1 MQKLTKEQAVI
12 ISAYTGV
19 LICELDDYLSA
30 INERIGAALTPE
42 SVLIRPD
49 MQAKIRKAFNKD
61 FLALAPDST
70 SN

>member
-12 ISAYTGV
+12 ISAYTGI
-19 LICELDDYLSA
+19 LICDFNDMHRA
-30 INERIGAALTPE
+30 IEEKLGRLVFVYSYTSKCFLAE
-42 SVLIRPD
+42 VRE
-49 MQAKIRKAFNKD
+49 AFKED